1 MAKSEFLLAFNEIAD
16 LRKLPRETIIEALR
30 QALVSAYRRDM
41 RASSAQR
48 VEAEIDIIGNQ
59 HKIFVEK
66 EVVTEVKDDNTE
78 VSLEKAIFI
87 DPDAKLDDMV
97 MVPIETNIVQRFGR
111 IAAQTAKQV
120 ISQKIRD
127 AERNQLYEEFKEREG
142 ELVSGQVQSVNA
154 SHVTLMIDRA
164 EVTMPRKEQIP
175 GERYHQHEK
184 IRVYISEVKKSTRDP
199 QIIVSRANKN
209 VLRRLLEYEVP
220 EIYNKQV
227 EIKSIAREAGH
238 RSKVAVFATQPG
250 VDPLGACVGPRGMRI
265 QNIVKELNDEKIDVI
280 PWDADNSVFIAKALS
295 PARVSGVYLEQDID
309 QGKTALVIV
318 PDDQLSLAIGREG
331 QNARLAAK
339 LTGWRIDIKS
349 VTEAA
354 MGAMTQIDEPP
365 LNKIA
370 IDTPD
375 TIVEVQRI
383 IDKKR
388 ADRAVMP
395 EEYTTLARFV
405 QLVEQRLLEQREVG
419 RSRRKKAMDKIRSTV
434 PLYMFQVP
442 VREMNL
448 PEMILS
454 ALKNI
459 ETAGDLMLHVQA
471 DSEKLHEVLRA
482 AKADDDAM
490 TIIEEAL
497 EDVLRTKAAAL
508 VVIAPEPAAAPIVV
522 EAPIAAAPAASIAP
536 VGEPPTP
543 PVETIEDEEEAPP
556 AFIDDIPLPA
566 KIPEGPRMRKVP
578 KVVTPEAVAQQDAV
592 SAPEGDDEDQD
603 GDKKGKKGKERS
615 RELVFDED
623 LGQVVA
629 KRKRKGGRGG
639 FGWSGDE

>member
-120 ISQKIRD
+120 ISQKICD

-250 VDPLGACVGPRGMRI
+250 VDPLGACV
-265 QNIVKELNDEKIDVI
+265 VCAEC
-280 PWDADNSVFIAKALS
+280 VF
-295 PARVSGVYLEQDID
+295 
-309 QGKTALVIV
+309 KT
-318 PDDQLSLAIGREG
+318 SS
-331 QNARLAAK
+331 
-339 LTGWRIDIKS
+339 KS
-349 VTEAA
+349 
-354 MGAMTQIDEPP
+354 
-365 LNKIA
+365 
-370 IDTPD
+370 
-375 TIVEVQRI
+375 
-383 IDKKR
+383 
-388 ADRAVMP
+388 
-395 EEYTTLARFV
+395 
-405 QLVEQRLLEQREVG
+405 
-419 RSRRKKAMDKIRSTV
+419 
-434 PLYMFQVP
+434 
-442 VREMNL
+442 
-448 PEMILS
+448 
-454 ALKNI
+454 
-459 ETAGDLMLHVQA
+459 
-471 DSEKLHEVLRA
+471 
-482 AKADDDAM
+482 
-490 TIIEEAL
+490 
-497 EDVLRTKAAAL
+497 
-508 VVIAPEPAAAPIVV
+508 
-522 EAPIAAAPAASIAP
+522 
-536 VGEPPTP
+536 
-543 PVETIEDEEEAPP
+543 
-556 AFIDDIPLPA
+556 
-566 KIPEGPRMRKVP
+566 
-578 KVVTPEAVAQQDAV
+578 
-592 SAPEGDDEDQD
+592 
-603 GDKKGKKGKERS
+603 
-615 RELVFDED
+615 
-623 LGQVVA
+623 
-629 KRKRKGGRGG
+629 
-639 FGWSGDE
+639 